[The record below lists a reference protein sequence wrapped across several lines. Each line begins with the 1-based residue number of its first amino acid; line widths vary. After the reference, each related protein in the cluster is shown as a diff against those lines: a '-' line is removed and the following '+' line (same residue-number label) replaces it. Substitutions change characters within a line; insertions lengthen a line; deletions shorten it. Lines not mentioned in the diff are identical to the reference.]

1 MMTLYKCNDCR
12 RVFFD
17 DELRHDF
24 RNGGDIGESHWSCP
38 YCGGDNLD
46 EVYECAHCGHYV
58 EEAYGCVGSLL
69 CEDCLKEVSDVRTV
83 VEYGNDN
90 REEVKINGLF
100 ACIYDEDEIN
110 EILLADFM
118 RLPAERQ
125 RELTDDFVDRDK
137 SDFADWYDR
146 EGGKQ

>member
-1 MMTLYKCNDCR
+1 M
-12 RVFFD
+12 
-17 DELRHDF
+17 
-24 RNGGDIGESHWSCP
+24 
-38 YCGGDNLD
+38 
-46 EVYECAHCGHYV
+46 
-58 EEAYGCVGSLL
+58 
-69 CEDCLKEVSDVRTV
+69 KEVSDVRTV